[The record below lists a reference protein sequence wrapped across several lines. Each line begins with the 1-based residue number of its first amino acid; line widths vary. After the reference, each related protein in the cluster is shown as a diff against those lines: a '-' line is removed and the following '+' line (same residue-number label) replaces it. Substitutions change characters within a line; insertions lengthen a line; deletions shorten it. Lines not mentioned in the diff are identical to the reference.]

1 MQSILLHNF
10 KSYDHQAI
18 TNLNSRINVVLGSNG
33 QGKSNFFKGISVLIQ
48 PSLSCLPKGIPLIV
62 PSSTPPSMYLFHLF
76 QRGAKV
82 DKP

>member
-33 QGKSNFFKGISVLIQ
+33 QGKSNFFKGI
-48 PSLSCLPKGIPLIV
+48 
-62 PSSTPPSMYLFHLF
+62 
-76 QRGAKV
+76 
-82 DKP
+82 

>member
-33 QGKSNFFKGISVLIQ
+33 QGKSNFFKGIYLLIQ
-48 PSLSCLPKGIPLIV
+48 PSLSCSPKGIPLIA
-62 PSSTPPSMYLFHLF
+62 PSLTPPSMYPFHLF